1 MRPVVVVAAAA
12 HNDTS
17 TPFNLVS
24 MPGLIRHGYDGR
36 GLRIGARLAAELGS
50 DRYRVTYRSGSL
62 TISGQL
68 SVPRRAGRFPLV
80 VLAHGYEDP
89 RTYRSGSLT
98 ISGQLSVPRR
108 AGRFPLVV
116 LAHGYEDPATYRS
129 GAALSREQ
137 AYLSARGYVVL
148 LTDYRNYGDS
158 DHDSADPVAAPLGY
172 PEDLVNAV
180 LAVRRAHLPFVD
192 ASRVGVLGRS
202 MGGGVALQ
210 AVAARPRL
218 FDALVLYS
226 PVSSLASDNFERW
239 VAGKGDLDARVLSTY
254 GSPQDNP
261 RFWQEA
267 SVRSYL
273 RRVDVP
279 VQVHH
284 GLADDVCP
292 PAWSRATVEALRRA
306 GQRVGYFEYPGEGH
320 RFGDAWPSMAS
331 RVADFL
337 DDNV

>member
-1 MRPVVVVAAAA
+1 MRSGVVVAAAA

-24 MPGLIRHGYDGR
+24 MPALIRHEYDGR
-36 GLRIGARLAAELGS
+36 ALRIGRLLAGELGS

-89 RTYRSGSLT
+89 
-98 ISGQLSVPRR
+98 
-108 AGRFPLVV
+108 
-116 LAHGYEDPATYRS
+116 HTYRS

-137 AYLSARGYVVL
+137 AYLAARRYVVL
-148 LTDYRNYGDS
+148 MTDYRNYGDS
-158 DHDSADPVAAPLGY
+158 DHDSADVVAAPLGY
-172 PEDLVNAV
+172 PEDLINAV
-180 LAVRRAHLPFVD
+180 LAVRRARLPFVD
-192 ASRVGVLGRS
+192 SSRVGVLGRS
-202 MGGGVALQ
+202 MGGGVALE

-226 PVSSLASDNFERW
+226 SVSSLASDNYDRW
-239 VAGKGDLDARVLSTY
+239 VAGSGDLDARVLSTY
-254 GSPQDNP
+254 GAPDDNP
-261 RFWQEA
+261 RFWRRA
-267 SVRSYL
+267 SARSYL

-292 PAWSRATVEALRRA
+292 PKWSRATVRALRRA
-306 GQRVGYFEYPGEGH
+306 GQSVEYFGYPGERH
-320 RFGDAWPSMAS
+320 RFHEAWRTMAT
-331 RVADFL
+331 RAADFL

>member
-1 MRPVVVVAAAA
+1 MATAA

-24 MPGLIRHGYDGR
+24 MPALIRHEYDGR
-36 GLRIGARLAAELGS
+36 GLEIGRLLAAEVS
-50 DRYRVTYRSGSL
+50 SNRYHVTYRSGSL

-68 SVPRRAGRFPLV
+68 TVPRRAGRFPLV
-80 VLAHGYEDP
+80 VLAHGYEAP
-89 RTYRSGSLT
+89 
-98 ISGQLSVPRR
+98 V
-108 AGRFPLVV
+108 
-116 LAHGYEDPATYRS
+116 TYRS

-137 AYLSARGYVVL
+137 AHLSARGYVVL
-148 LTDYRNYGDS
+148 LTDYRSYGDS
-158 DHDSADPVAAPLGY
+158 DRDSAEPVAAPLGY

-180 LAVRRAHLPFVD
+180 LAVRRSHLPFVD
-192 ASRVGVLGRS
+192 GSRVGALGRS

-218 FDALVLYS
+218 FDALVLYA
-226 PVSSLASDNFERW
+226 PVSSLASDNYQRW

-254 GSPQDNP
+254 GAPQDNP

-273 RRVDVP
+273 RRVDAP

-284 GLADDVCP
+284 GLADTVCP
-292 PAWSRATVEALRRA
+292 VAWSRATVEALRRA
-306 GQRVGYFEYPGEGH
+306 GQSVEYFEYPGERH
-320 RFGDAWPSMAS
+320 RFDESWPVMAT
-331 RVADFL
+331 RIADFL